1 MLSATA
7 RAVGPSIPEE
17 LKVAVTVVKA
27 SKLNVKLR
35 DPAFAKLF
43 QHSSSP
49 GPAAVELGISRQG
62 LHLAIQRGR
71 LDAIRLESDRGD
83 LMALVIPDEAVQR
96 YKTQSQRKAG

>member
-1 MLSATA
+1 M
-7 RAVGPSIPEE
+7 
-17 LKVAVTVVKA
+17 AVTVVKA

-49 GPAAVELGISRQG
+49 GPAAVELCISRQA

-71 LDAIRLESDRGD
+71 LDAIRLEDDSGS
-83 LMALVIPDEAVQR
+83 LMAIVIPDTALER
-96 YKTQSQRKAG
+96 YKQTYARKAG